1 MQCSIAPVFFP
12 CKFLRVNDKEL
23 QDTSVVMTIMTK
35 VKIIIT
41 KMDAVRETRKK
52 NDGAELSSCHT
63 FL

>member
-1 MQCSIAPVFFP
+1 
-12 CKFLRVNDKEL
+12 
-23 QDTSVVMTIMTK
+23 MTK